1 MSGQEPALFDIYRR
15 KRGVHSMTKVKNIL
29 FSLFATIMVVFSLAN
44 NQIQTSKATDVTQT
58 IGCALGDPGK
68 IALKLARTDYI
79 QYLTQSKAT
88 TVKSENAETNIS
100 NMILNVAGYNV
111 GKSDGTTPFER
122 FGFSGIQYSSYLG
135 EWAYYDV
142 DPCAGTEGKMSN
154 YGQYYSTRKNP
165 LSTFTETASTLDRR
179 ARRSHD
185 IRPSVFSLTP
195 LMMAMTDTIVNTLLG
210 VAKFILALTLAFIGF
225 CFSDFSAIVGL
236 SAENQKTIFTQLY
249 AGIFLPLMMLMLIF
263 TMLYLIYTMLWK
275 GKIREGLGN
284 LVQVV
289 VCYTLAIILSV
300 NTGLLQLPI
309 RGVTALQAM
318 IMSGFT
324 NTISNE
330 NVSMCP
336 VYTKPD
342 DNVSIFDE
350 KYLDVQTGYIKQII
364 GCRMWSEYLLKPT
377 IKGQFGTDYENLG
390 RLTNENEEWV
400 GKPEVFVGKDNSIE
414 NWGLFYVSVMSGNHQ
429 PLDNQNTASVSG
441 LNKDYYRIIDA
452 LSNYEESGFV
462 AGSDITA
469 GVANL
474 PSSVDINAN
483 HWTSGDPYSHDIVG
497 HIRGGIKAEQLDGF
511 LNSTGIPYDKN
522 RINGKLLLEWQNAS
536 KVDVRAIIAIAMWES
551 SLGTAGVATSP
562 GANMFGFGAF
572 DSNPDN
578 AKNFNDAKAVV
589 ELAKQTLLANKNRTF
604 KRQDDKAF
612 ANAHGGLDTATEG
625 GVYFTSTSG
634 TGKKRANTMAL
645 IDAYIDANG
654 GADEHLTD
662 IGDTPTDAK
671 ATESLISNIPVVK
684 ATTATRE
691 WNYFIGNDTGL
702 KFGQATLTLLFV
714 CLGSILPIMFALMGI
729 VYGVQL
735 TLYGVLSPIF
745 LLFGCW
751 AGRGTDI
758 AKRYFGTMLATAMK
772 RIGTSL
778 LLMIS
783 IVLVTNSM
791 SLVNTVGVVQSIV
804 FMIVMIV
811 VISRKR
817 YEILNMFQ
825 LTNFGQLQLSKYLS
839 NATSKVA
846 GVGKDVGEV
855 AQNTVVGGIAGIRN
869 GLGFSNL
876 SNTQDTIHE
885 ALRGAK
891 AGAVSTIKDKMY
903 RSHMGRMTN
912 TLINTMRHDESEHH
926 CIQCGVKLTDGT
938 VYTTEDGLYYCEE
951 CAAAMNFENL
961 LAVTLNTHNEGY
973 SFTTGN
979 EKAVVLHKNEAGE
992 ITEDKLTHV
1001 TIDEWAKNQNADKAI
1016 QQASDSMAIV
1026 YDDVKNARNSYQ
1038 NHSVKSVFIP
1048 TPLRTTLMNSDMR
1061 ELTVKSQNEDK
1072 ANESINEIEASLENA
1087 WREVLKDKLVETKD
1101 YQNAYLDK
1109 DGNVKNQ
1116 EEADKWVAT
1125 KMEQFDRNLKEV
1137 KAVNEIKKKED
1148 NINEDDK

>member
-1 MSGQEPALFDIYRR
+1 MYRR
-15 KRGVHSMTKVKNIL
+15 KVYPMNKIKKY
-29 FSLFATIMVVFSLAN
+29 LFALIALILVVFSLAN

-58 IGCALGDPGK
+58 IGCMMGDPGK

-79 QYLTQSKAT
+79 NYLTQSKST
-88 TVKSENAETNIS
+88 TVKSEVPELNIY
-100 NMILNVAGYNV
+100 NGILNVAGYDV
-111 GKSDGTTPFER
+111 GKADGTTPFER

-142 DPCAGTEGKMSN
+142 DPCANTEGKMSN

-165 LSTFTETASTLDRR
+165 LATFTETASTLDRR
-179 ARRSHD
+179 ARRSYD
-185 IRPSVFSLTP
+185 VRPNMLSLTP
-195 LMMAMTDTIVNTLLG
+195 LAMAMTDTLINVILG
-210 VAKFILALTLAFIGF
+210 VAKFILSLTLAFISF
-225 CFSDFSAIVGL
+225 CFSDFSSIVGL
-236 SAENQKTIFTQLY
+236 SPDSQKTIFTQLY
-249 AGIFLPLMMLMLIF
+249 TGVFMPLISLFLIGTF
-263 TMLYLIYTMLWK
+263 LYLIYTMLWK
-275 GKIREGLGN
+275 GEVRKGLGKF
-284 LVQVV
+284 VQVV
-289 VCYTLAIILSV
+289 ICFILAVILSV
-300 NTGLLQLPI
+300 NTGLLQLPLKV
-309 RGVTALQAM
+309 VTTAQVL

-336 VYTKPD
+336 VYEKPD
-342 DNVSIFDE
+342 DNTNIFSE
-350 KYLDVQTGYIKQII
+350 GYLEQQTKYIKQII

-377 IKGQFGTDYENLG
+377 IKGQFGTEYENLG
-390 RLTNENEEWV
+390 KLTNENEEWV
-400 GKPEVFVGKDNSIE
+400 GKPEVFVGKDKSIE

-462 AGSDITA
+462 AGSDITG

-474 PSSVDINAN
+474 PSTVEINAN

-497 HIRGGIKAEQLDGF
+497 HIRGGIKPEQLDGF
-511 LNSTGIPYDKN
+511 LDSTGIKYDKN

-589 ELAKQTLLANKNRTF
+589 ELAKQTLIANKNRTF

-662 IGDTPTDAK
+662 IGDTPSDAK
-671 ATESLISNIPVVK
+671 ATESLVSNIPMVK
-684 ATTATRE
+684 ATVPTRE
-691 WNYFIGNDTGL
+691 WNYFIGNDYGL
-702 KFGQATLTLLFV
+702 KFGQATLTLLFTCIGV
-714 CLGSILPIMFALMGI
+714 ILPCMFAIMGI
-729 VYGVQL
+729 VYGLQL
-735 TLYGVLSPIF
+735 TLYSVLSPIF

-758 AKRYFGTMLATAMK
+758 AKRYFGTMLVTGMK

-783 IVLVTNSM
+783 ILLVTNSM
-791 SLVNTVGVVQSIV
+791 SLVNTVGAVQSIV
-804 FMIVMIV
+804 FLIVMVI
-811 VISRKR
+811 VISKKR
-817 YEILNMFQ
+817 YDILNMLQ
-825 LTNFGQLQLSKYLS
+825 LSNFGQLQLAQHLG
-839 NATSKVA
+839 NATKKVS
-846 GVGKDVGEV
+846 GIGKDTSEV
-855 AQNTVVGGIAGIRN
+855 LQNTVVGGVAGIRN

-876 SNTQDTIHE
+876 ENAQDTMHE
-885 ALRGAK
+885 MLRGAR
-891 AGAVSTIKDKMY
+891 AGATSTIKDKMY
-903 RSHMGRMTN
+903 RSHFGRMTN
-912 TLINTMRHDESEHH
+912 TLANAMRHDESTHH
-926 CIQCGVKLTDGT
+926 CIQCGVELKDGT

-961 LAVTLNTHNEGY
+961 LAVKLDTHNDGY
-973 SFTTGN
+973 TFTRGN
-979 EKAVVLHKNEAGE
+979 EKVVAVHKDNHGNLTEA
-992 ITEDKLTHV
+992 KLTHV
-1001 TIDEWAKNQNADKAI
+1001 TTDEWVKNQSADKAV
-1016 QQASDSMAIV
+1016 QQASDSMAII
-1026 YDDVKNARNSYQ
+1026 YDDTNNARNAYQ
-1038 NHSVKSVFIP
+1038 NNAVKSVFIP

-1061 ELTVKSQNEDK
+1061 KLTVESQNANKSQEAINDIEHSM
-1072 ANESINEIEASLENA
+1072 ESA
-1087 WREVLKDKLVETKD
+1087 WREVLKDKLIDTRDYKET
-1101 YQNAYLDK
+1101 YLDK
-1109 DGNVKNQ
+1109 DGKVKDQ
-1116 EEADKWVAT
+1116 EKADEWVAK
-1125 KMEQFDRNLKEV
+1125 KMEDFDKSLED
-1137 KAVNEIKKKED
+1137 IKSTYKKETKEEKVED
-1148 NINEDDK
+1148 NGDSE